1 MQQPDSSQI
10 IPLSVVGENP
20 TDPIQ
25 WLTNENCRF
34 RQIIEEQADTID
46 RIANTMALQKEL
58 IQSLRDEIAI
68 LKGQK
73 PKPKI
78 SPSKLEGQNRKPDW
92 HKRIGL
98 YNGKGKDILFS
109 VWVSNVVN
117 PHPSPMPGIFS
128 KISTTAP
135 AFRKRSLE
143 ISRLARLVIKKVRR
157 VGKPGQPKGRL
168 RRKKKSLL
176 EIHEKRVIH
185 PENIPEGAEFK
196 GFNRYTVQDIVI
208 KPHNIQYQLARWML
222 PDGSYITG
230 ESPKHVQGHY
240 GPQLIAYVLHQYHSC
255 RVTENLL
262 LNQLRTI
269 GVLISAGQLNN
280 ILIENKDAFVE
291 EVAELLP
298 VAVKV
303 EGQIQT
309 DDTGGRHNGQNQYT
323 TIIGNRWFSVFATTE
338 SKSRINFLKLLQGGK
353 EEYVINEDTLF
364 YLTLVNVT
372 SHFPG
377 YVSMSLDSTF
387 ATLEEWERFLRE
399 RNITKETEIRFLT
412 EAALFASVI
421 KNGIPRDLGV
431 HSDDAGQFA
440 VFLHSLCWI
449 HEERHYRKLIM
460 TTDEARADLER
471 IRDQIWAIYN
481 TLKGFKENP
490 DKEFADRISEQFDE
504 IFQQKTSSP
513 TLDHQLKKTHEKK
526 QELLRVLQRPE
537 TPLHNNS
544 SETCARSAKIKL
556 KVSGGTRSEAGQRSR
571 DTFLSLK
578 QTCLKLGIN
587 FMSFLL
593 DRVRGEYIIPRLA
606 DVIRQLA
613 IKEAADPPKV
623 FSCVFSTLEE
633 AVPQLDRPS
642 LVV

>member
-1 MQQPDSSQI
+1 MRQPDSSQI

-196 GFNRYTVQDIVI
+196 GFNRYTVQDLVI

-280 ILIENKDAFVE
+280 ILIENKDVFVE

-364 YLTLVNVT
+364 YLALVNVQ

-377 YVSMSLDSTF
+377 YVSMSL
-387 ATLEEWERFLRE
+387 
-399 RNITKETEIRFLT
+399 
-412 EAALFASVI
+412 
-421 KNGIPRDLGV
+421 
-431 HSDDAGQFA
+431 
-440 VFLHSLCWI
+440 
-449 HEERHYRKLIM
+449 
-460 TTDEARADLER
+460 
-471 IRDQIWAIYN
+471 
-481 TLKGFKENP
+481 
-490 DKEFADRISEQFDE
+490 
-504 IFQQKTSSP
+504 
-513 TLDHQLKKTHEKK
+513 
-526 QELLRVLQRPE
+526 
-537 TPLHNNS
+537 
-544 SETCARSAKIKL
+544 
-556 KVSGGTRSEAGQRSR
+556 
-571 DTFLSLK
+571 
-578 QTCLKLGIN
+578 
-587 FMSFLL
+587 
-593 DRVRGEYIIPRLA
+593 
-606 DVIRQLA
+606 
-613 IKEAADPPKV
+613 
-623 FSCVFSTLEE
+623 
-633 AVPQLDRPS
+633 
-642 LVV
+642 

>member
-196 GFNRYTVQDIVI
+196 GFNRYTVQDLVI

-240 GPQLIAYVLHQYHSC
+240 GNCS
-255 RVTENLL
+255 
-262 LNQLRTI
+262 
-269 GVLISAGQLNN
+269 
-280 ILIENKDAFVE
+280 
-291 EVAELLP
+291 
-298 VAVKV
+298 
-303 EGQIQT
+303 
-309 DDTGGRHNGQNQYT
+309 
-323 TIIGNRWFSVFATTE
+323 
-338 SKSRINFLKLLQGGK
+338 
-353 EEYVINEDTLF
+353 
-364 YLTLVNVT
+364 
-372 SHFPG
+372 
-377 YVSMSLDSTF
+377 
-387 ATLEEWERFLRE
+387 
-399 RNITKETEIRFLT
+399 
-412 EAALFASVI
+412 
-421 KNGIPRDLGV
+421 
-431 HSDDAGQFA
+431 
-440 VFLHSLCWI
+440 
-449 HEERHYRKLIM
+449 
-460 TTDEARADLER
+460 
-471 IRDQIWAIYN
+471 
-481 TLKGFKENP
+481 
-490 DKEFADRISEQFDE
+490 
-504 IFQQKTSSP
+504 
-513 TLDHQLKKTHEKK
+513 
-526 QELLRVLQRPE
+526 
-537 TPLHNNS
+537 
-544 SETCARSAKIKL
+544 
-556 KVSGGTRSEAGQRSR
+556 
-571 DTFLSLK
+571 
-578 QTCLKLGIN
+578 
-587 FMSFLL
+587 
-593 DRVRGEYIIPRLA
+593 
-606 DVIRQLA
+606 
-613 IKEAADPPKV
+613 
-623 FSCVFSTLEE
+623 
-633 AVPQLDRPS
+633 
-642 LVV
+642 